1 MYTFMANRSTFTEDL
16 QSLWINMKIESA
28 AELITLFSLQ
38 STDI

>member
-1 MYTFMANRSTFTEDL
+1 MYTCMANRSTFTEDL
-16 QSLWINMKIESA
+16 QSLWINMKIEPA